1 MSAFDDLLGIP
12 DSTMPM
18 DGSTPTP
25 PPAPTPTPTSA
36 TQQAAPGTN
45 PQAQRGPQAIAMP
58 KVVPRGTL
66 TDPSTA
72 LSTPC
77 ATLDFTSDNNFE
89 KNLASLISKDLELA
103 QHDRALAIALLQT
116 HLDRAEVL
124 DAMQLS
130 MPVATV
136 IADNSGVILKSLE
149 LAMKAGERVHK
160 TAELIVSA
168 QKNADSAALA
178 ALKVQLET
186 KKTDSGWGDEVP
198 T

>member
-18 DGSTPTP
+18 DGSTSTP
-25 PPAPTPTPTSA
+25 PPTSTPAPTTA
-36 TQQAAPGTN
+36 TQQAAPGTT

-66 TDPSTA
+66 TDPANA

-89 KNLASLISKDLELA
+89 KNLANLISKDLELA

-186 KKTDSGWGDEVP
+186 KKTDGGWGDEVP